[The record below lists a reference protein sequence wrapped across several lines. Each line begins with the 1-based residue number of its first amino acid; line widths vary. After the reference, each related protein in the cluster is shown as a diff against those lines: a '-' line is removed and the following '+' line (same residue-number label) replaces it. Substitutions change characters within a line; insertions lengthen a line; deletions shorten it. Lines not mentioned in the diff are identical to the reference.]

1 MMADGGHK
9 LIGPTA
15 EAVAFTWEGAAWPS
29 RRGGVAPVRRRV
41 EALSAVGVDVVVL
54 SQADVAH
61 VDEQLRSRPPGPG
74 RLLLCGGRGTDLFEA
89 GPEGLRPLR
98 VRADGRSGG
107 LLPRA
112 AGRTC
117 GPDAIQGVLGLLA
130 GRGVGPGLILLIG
143 TEFGVLDGVAGS
155 DSWLLGTE
163 TARVIAVSVG
173 AEPGQVPAAVVQVG
187 GGRPA
192 FLALLDEQLR
202 RRSRGRVAWVDEDP
216 AWVLRETG
224 IDPLR
229 HRVTESLFTLGAG
242 GLATRGSVEE
252 ARPGGVPAVLAAGVY
267 DGTGPGQHLLPGPG
281 WTAVPIEPAPAQD
294 VRVLDLRTG
303 VLARTEQGLD
313 AYPLRSLR
321 FASITL
327 PGVVA
332 MRAEALADRLRPGV
346 PFQRP
351 PGKAMPGGHQ
361 DGVHWAAVA
370 ADHGGGISALAVQR
384 TRRDGRL
391 RTVERVASYV
401 TGQRRRPRPG
411 AAADALRAAGD
422 LGFDRLLA
430 EHRAAWAA
438 RWAAVDVRIPD
449 DPAAQLAIRF
459 ALFQLWCN
467 TKSRDELAVG
477 ARGVSGTGY
486 AGHVFWDA
494 DVFVL
499 PAVLS
504 MDPAA
509 AAAMIRYRL
518 RRLRAA
524 QARARA
530 AGRRG
535 ACFPWESAADGED
548 ITPASGH
555 LGGRVIPILTGQL
568 EEHVTADVAW
578 AAARYAEWT
587 GRSDRLARPLLLE
600 TARYWAS
607 RCRLDDAGDAHI
619 DAVIGPDEYHERV
632 DDNAYTNVMA
642 RWNLRAAADAADRA
656 GLTDAESRSWRDLAA
671 RIVDGYDPAT
681 GRYEQFAGYFGL
693 EPLLVADFAAP
704 PVAADLLLGRE
715 RVAASQVIKQP
726 DVLMLHHLVPEEVE
740 AGSLAPNLDY
750 YGPRTAH
757 GSSLSP
763 AVTASLLA
771 RARRPDEALA
781 MLRTALAL
789 DTADLSGTTAA
800 GLHLANLGGVWQAML
815 IGFAGLRVR
824 AGVLTVD
831 PQLPGAWGSLQLRF
845 RCLGRRVRLDITRE
859 HVEIATDGPLRAG
872 LAGATPGLVSGG
884 ARLDRRG

>member
-1 MMADGGHK
+1 MPDGRDG
-9 LIGPTA
+9 LIGRTV
-15 EAVAFTWEGAAWPS
+15 EAVAFTWEGAAVPYRCWP
-29 RRGGVAPVRRRV
+29 VAPVRRRV
-41 EALSAVGVDVVVL
+41 EALSAAGVDVAII
-54 SQADVAH
+54 SEAGAAH
-61 VDEQLRSRPPGPG
+61 VDGQLRSRPPGPG
-74 RLLLCGGRGTDLFEA
+74 RLLLCASRGSELFEA
-89 GPEGLRPLR
+89 GPEGLRLLHRR
-98 VRADGRSGG
+98 VGG
-107 LLPRA
+107 LTDRSDSMRDILS
-112 AGRTC
+112 
-117 GPDAIQGVLGLLA
+117 LLA
-130 GRGVGPGLILLIG
+130 RRGVGPGLVLVAG
-143 TEFGVLDGVAGS
+143 AEFGSLGGVAGS
-155 DSWLLGTE
+155 DSLLLVPAA
-163 TARVIAVSVG
+163 ARVIAVSVG
-173 AEPGQVPAAVVQVG
+173 EEPGEVPAGVLHVG
-187 GGRPA
+187 GGCQG
-192 FLALLDEQLR
+192 FLRLLDEQLR
-202 RRSRGRVAWVDEDP
+202 RRRRGRVPGVDEDP
-216 AWVLRETG
+216 AWIIRETG

-242 GLATRGSVEE
+242 GVATRGSVEE
-252 ARPGGVPAVLAAGVY
+252 AVPGGMPAVLAAGVY
-267 DGTGPGQHLLPGPG
+267 DGTGPGQRLLPGPG
-281 WTAVPIEPAPAQD
+281 WAGLAVDPAPAED

-303 VLARTEQGLD
+303 VLARTEQGAD
-313 AYPLRSLR
+313 AQPLRSLR
-321 FASITL
+321 LASVTI

-332 MRAEALADRLRPGV
+332 MRAEAPAARLRRPGA
-346 PFQRP
+346 PLQWPRE
-351 PGKAMPGGHQ
+351 KAMTGGRR
-361 DGVHWAAVA
+361 DGRHWARVDAGR
-370 ADHGGGISALAVQR
+370 GGGIGALAVQR
-384 TRRDGRL
+384 TGLDGRV
-391 RTVERVASYV
+391 RTLERVAAYV
-401 TGQRRRPRPG
+401 SGQRRRPGPGEAAGTLG
-411 AAADALRAAGD
+411 AAED

-430 EHRAAWAA
+430 GHRAAWAA
-438 RWAAVDVRIPD
+438 RWEAVDVRIPD
-449 DPAAQLAIRF
+449 DPAAQLALRF

-467 TKSRDELAVG
+467 TKSGDELAVG
-477 ARGVSGTGY
+477 ARGLSGTGY

-504 MDPAA
+504 IDPAA

-535 ACFPWESAADGED
+535 ARFPWESAATGED
-548 ITPASGH
+548 VTPASGH
-555 LGGRVIPILTGQL
+555 LGGHVVPILTGQL

-587 GRSDRLARPLLLE
+587 ARPARLGLPLLLE

-607 RCRLDDAGDAHI
+607 RCRRDDAGNAHI
-619 DAVIGPDEYHERV
+619 DGVIGPDEYHERV

-642 RWNLRAAADAADRA
+642 RWNLRAAADAVDHA
-656 GLTDAESRSWRDLAA
+656 GLTNGESRRWRELAE

-715 RVAASQVIKQP
+715 RVAGSQVIKQP
-726 DVLMLHHLVPEEVE
+726 DVLMLHHLVPGEVA

-771 RARRPDEALA
+771 RAGRPDEALV

-789 DTADLSGTTAA
+789 DLADLSGTTAA
-800 GLHLANLGGVWQAML
+800 GLHMANLGGVWQAML
-815 IGFAGLRVR
+815 AGFAGLRVW
-824 AGVLTVD
+824 AGALSID

-859 HVEIATDGPLRAG
+859 RVEMVTDGPLLAG
-872 LAGATPGLVSGG
+872 LAGEVPRRV
-884 ARLDRRG
+884 ARRASLGRRG